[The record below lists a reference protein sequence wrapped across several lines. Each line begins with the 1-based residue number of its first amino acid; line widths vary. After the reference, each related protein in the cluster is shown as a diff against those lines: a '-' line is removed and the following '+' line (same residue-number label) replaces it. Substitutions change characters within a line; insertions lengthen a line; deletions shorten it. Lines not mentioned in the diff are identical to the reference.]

1 MRASAIV
8 AVASFVMLAGC
19 NSSGTEVTGD
29 TPGPSLTC
37 APSLGTLPRT
47 ITSESLRWEVVSPS
61 VNIGPDGTPAG
72 TDHRLTLAVV
82 DEATATWLLQ
92 TRIDVLEAL
101 SLQQALEAS
110 IAVQEDRSD
119 DADGSSAL
127 ELEVL
132 SSMVNGGIYWTVEET
147 PGSPGVTLV
156 LRSGDSTVATVTMGV
171 QAAARLQRRIGGR
184 ARMSYG
190 QGILSVP

>member
-1 MRASAIV
+1 MRASVIAT
-8 AVASFVMLAGC
+8 VASFLMLAGC
-19 NSSGTEVTGD
+19 NSPGTEGVVD

-82 DEATATWLLQ
+82 DDATATWLLQ

-101 SLQQALEAS
+101 SLQQALEAG
-110 IAVQEDRSD
+110 IAAQAELFHE
-119 DADGSSAL
+119 ADGSSAL

-132 SSMVNGGIYWTVEET
+132 SSTVSGGIHWTVEWT
-147 PGSPGVTLV
+147 PGRPGMTMV
-156 LRSGDSTVATVTMGV
+156 LRSGKTTIATVAMDV
-171 QAAARLQRRIGGR
+171 QVAAHLQRRIGGR
-184 ARMSYG
+184 ARMSHG
-190 QGILSVP
+190 RGILALP